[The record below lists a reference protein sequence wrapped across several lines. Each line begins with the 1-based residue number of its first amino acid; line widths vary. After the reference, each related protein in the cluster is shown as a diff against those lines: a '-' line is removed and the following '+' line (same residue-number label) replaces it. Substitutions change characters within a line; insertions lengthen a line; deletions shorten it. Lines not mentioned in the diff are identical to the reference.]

1 MKCTRSWDILG
12 RYWPRY
18 VCVLLDILDRYWP
31 RYVCVLLDILDRYW
45 LCYVCVLLDILD
57 RYWPRYVCILLDDV
71 YGEDDEAEE
80 LYDED
85 DQHISAAA
93 LLGHTGIVGSL

>member
-1 MKCTRSWDILG
+1 MKCTRSCDILG
-12 RYWPRY
+12 
-18 VCVLLDILDRYWP
+18 
-31 RYVCVLLDILDRYW
+31 
-45 LCYVCVLLDILD
+45 

>member
-1 MKCTRSWDILG
+1 MNSVNIHSLTDMKCTCSWDILG
-12 RYWPRY
+12 
-18 VCVLLDILDRYWP
+18 
-31 RYVCVLLDILDRYW
+31 RYW

-80 LYDED
+80 LYDDD